1 MRLGSAGAVD
11 TVVISGF
18 LAVLLA
24 EVVGELRERL
34 QGGTEKKHMR
44 FDHAEFTS
52 AIGAEDVS
60 EEKVSEESEP
70 VENW

>member
-1 MRLGSAGAVD
+1 
-11 TVVISGF
+11 
-18 LAVLLA
+18 
-24 EVVGELRERL
+24 
-34 QGGTEKKHMR
+34 MR

-70 VENW
+70 VKTGVKWMRKGCSGR

>member
-1 MRLGSAGAVD
+1 
-11 TVVISGF
+11 
-18 LAVLLA
+18 
-24 EVVGELRERL
+24 
-34 QGGTEKKHMR
+34 MR

-70 VENW
+70 VENWCEVDEEGDVLEDDDYPVKEGDQ